1 MDKTDGSAFY
11 GTVVLEMAVCY
22 QDTRVVGRVAVAID
36 SSAVR
41 GSVVDECA
49 MPQNKYRL
57 VAQYCTTRAVGKT
70 IGNTEAVECEVGI
83 LYIEYLSTA
92 IPLYCYYSTV
102 GALVVS
108 VDGKVGV
115 RDGRKGVCEEDG
127 GGCTLWQL
135 KSDSLFRSCTDNI
148 FNGLPYRY
156 YVICGVNNVQMSGDR
171 CL

>member
-1 MDKTDGSAFY
+1 MDKTNGSAFY

-22 QDTRVVGRVAVAID
+22 QDTRVVGGVAVAID
-36 SSAVR
+36 GSAVR
-41 GSVVDECA
+41 GLVVEECA

-57 VAQYCTTRAVGKT
+57 VAQYCTTWAVGKT

-92 IPLYCYYSTV
+92 VPLYCYYSTV

-108 VDGKVGV
+108 VDGKVG
-115 RDGRKGVCEEDG
+115 

-135 KSDSLFRSCTDNI
+135 KSDSLFKSCTDNI